1 MNVSEHIN
9 NIQTRIDELSLR
21 ERGILFLVISITVY
35 MLVDTML
42 IAPQEKGQRQALKEI
57 NSMRN
62 TIRELEQ
69 QQLDIINQHRV
80 DPNTVELRQLNK
92 LKQQS
97 ARIDKHIE
105 TAVDGLIAPAEMTR
119 ALEQVLKNQ
128 KQLSFV
134 RVENLGA
141 HPLLASSKSGTL
153 EEGTASPSSSAGIY
167 KHTMRIE
174 LEGSF
179 HNTQRY
185 LEALEQL
192 PWRFHWESVQ
202 LTMKEYPVT
211 RVVIT
216 VNTLSL
222 DEGWIGV

>member
-1 MNVSEHIN
+1 MNVKERFN
-9 NIQTRIDELSLR
+9 DLQTRIDELSLR
-21 ERGILFLVISITVY
+21 ERGILFLVIAIIIY
-35 MLVDTML
+35 MVVDTAL
-42 IAPQEKGQRQALKEI
+42 IAPQEAKQKKVLSEI
-57 NSMRN
+57 NTLRSA
-62 TIRELEQ
+62 IRELDQ

-80 DPNTVELRQLNK
+80 DPNAAELRLLEQ

-97 ARIDKHIE
+97 VRIDNQIE
-105 TAVDGLIAPAEMTR
+105 TAVDGLIAPAEMAR

-141 HPLLASSKSGTL
+141 KPLLETTTSETSVEETL
-153 EEGTASPSSSAGIY
+153 PSSQAGIY

-192 PWRFHWESVQ
+192 PWKFHWESVQ
-202 LTMKEYPVT
+202 LTMKEYPIT

-222 DEGWIGV
+222 DEGWVGV

>member
-1 MNVSEHIN
+1 MNVKERFN
-9 NIQTRIDELSLR
+9 DLQTRIDELSLR
-21 ERGILFLVISITVY
+21 ERGILFLVIAIIIY
-35 MLVDTML
+35 MVVDTAL
-42 IAPQEKGQRQALKEI
+42 IAPQEAKQKKVLSEI
-57 NSMRN
+57 NTLRN
-62 TIRELEQ
+62 AIRELDQ

-80 DPNTVELRQLNK
+80 DPNAAELRQLEQ

-97 ARIDKHIE
+97 ARIDNQIE
-105 TAVDGLIAPAEMTR
+105 TAVDGLIAPAEMAR

-141 HPLLASSKSGTL
+141 KPLLET
-153 EEGTASPSSSAGIY
+153 TASETSVEETLPSSQAGIY

-192 PWRFHWESVQ
+192 PWKFHWESVQ
-202 LTMKEYPVT
+202 LTMKEYPIT

-222 DEGWIGV
+222 DEGWVGV